1 MHSVPSVQMIRGSK
15 VLTPCTCC
23 MALRAA
29 PHEAYMCIFSD
40 KILSK
45 ENKKGESRYPA
56 PGDII
61 PLFQFIISALNIFFV
76 FISVVLSFVR
86 KYNFK

>member
-1 MHSVPSVQMIRGSK
+1 MKMEMHSVPSVQMIRGSK

-29 PHEAYMCIFSD
+29 AHEAYMCIFSD

-45 ENKKGESRYPA
+45 ENKKGESRNPA
-56 PGDII
+56 PGAII
-61 PLFQFIISALNIFFV
+61 PHF
-76 FISVVLSFVR
+76 
-86 KYNFK
+86 